1 MTSVGVLTPTQSGS
15 FDANT
20 SRIYNFPS
28 SHFGPCNNH
37 SSTCNISS
45 QYIFTFWPSEFNL
58 ICATLDF
65 KPQLLIFSG
74 LCMFFFK
81 LVYCYSARLQYR
93 LCGLL
98 STKSSEK
105 WHNVKGMST
114 STPLSLGKNTHQRN
128 GQYLSPN

>member
-28 SHFGPCNNH
+28 SHCGPCNNH

-58 ICATLDF
+58 ICGTLDF

-74 LCMFFFK
+74 LCDIFFYK
-81 LVYCYSARLQYR
+81 LVTVILQDYNTGFVASC
-93 LCGLL
+93 LP
-98 STKSSEK
+98 
-105 WHNVKGMST
+105 NPVK
-114 STPLSLGKNTHQRN
+114 N
-128 GQYLSPN
+128 GIM